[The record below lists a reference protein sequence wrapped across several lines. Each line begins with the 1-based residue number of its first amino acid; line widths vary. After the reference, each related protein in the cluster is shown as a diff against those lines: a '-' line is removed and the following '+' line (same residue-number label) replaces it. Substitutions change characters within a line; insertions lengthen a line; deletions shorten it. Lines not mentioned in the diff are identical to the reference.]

1 MAYRVRYLPKAVQQL
16 DAILSYL
23 AARNPGAARRVGEAI
38 RRGVERIAHFPSSS
52 RPSEVPGV
60 RELPIVRY
68 PYIVFYAVDDHAR
81 EIQVLRV
88 RHTSQDPAR
97 HLAD

>member
-16 DAILSYL
+16 DAILNYL
-23 AARNPGAARRVGEAI
+23 AVRNPGAARRVGEAI
-38 RRGVERIAHFPSSS
+38 RRNIERIAHFPHSS

-68 PYIVFYAVDDHAR
+68 PFIVFYSVDDHAG

-88 RHTSQDPAR
+88 RHTSQDPAQ